1 MREGTRA
8 REGRRSRVARAG
20 SGKVMMSMTRCGR
33 ATAVRARGGARG
45 TRARGRGGARAASR
59 RDVGIARAIQE
70 DRGLSAMEGDS
81 NGDGDA
87 FEGRV
92 REALMKVRA
101 ARDAVAILVSP
112 SCVEGML

>member
-1 MREGTRA
+1 
-8 REGRRSRVARAG
+8 
-20 SGKVMMSMTRCGR
+20 MMSMTRCGR

-45 TRARGRGGARAASR
+45 TRARARARARGGR

-92 REALMKVRA
+92 REALMEVRA
-101 ARDAVAILVSP
+101 ARDARG
-112 SCVEGML
+112 ED